1 MNQDK
6 KFEPRSYAK
15 GELAS
20 MYLPDITPDSASK
33 TLRKWIEKYPGLS
46 EELKATGLTAS
57 DRRYTPAQV
66 RLIVDALGEP

>member
-1 MNQDK
+1 MSEEN
-6 KFEPRSYAK
+6 KFQTRSYAK

-33 TLRKWIEKYPGLS
+33 TLRKWIQKYPGLS

-66 RLIVDALGEP
+66 RLIVSALGEP